1 MSKMQIAIIEALASG
16 EWMSSASIA
25 EAAHFPAASVRVS
38 LAGLCR
44 EGIVVK
50 KDAPDRAHYAL
61 YRRNNVPA
69 GFGVSQ
75 FMAAFDKCIQAVRQ

>member
-44 EGIVVK
+44 EGIVIK
-50 KDAPDRAHYAL
+50 KDDPDRPQYAV
-61 YRRNNVPA
+61 YRRNTVQA

-75 FMAAFDKCIQAVRQ
+75 AMAEFDKCVREVRR

>member
-50 KDAPDRAHYAL
+50 KDDPDRPQYCV
-61 YRRNNVPA
+61 YRINNVPA

-75 FMAAFDKCIQAVRQ
+75 SIAAFDKCLQAVRQ